1 MNARLRDSTSWF
13 PLAVRLSSRNL
24 VYTFQLSIKKYADT
38 KVACKA
44 FQCHASKYEIVEL
57 INFIESFSG
66 SRAGGGT
73 LESSDLINELDNGV
87 CASVAQPSAGE
98 KHILDSLFKS
108 SIVRSLHFYVLFS

>member
-1 MNARLRDSTSWF
+1 MKARLRDSTSWF

-73 LESSDLINELDNGV
+73 RESSDLINELDNMEGV
-87 CASVAQPSAGE
+87 CASVVQPSAGG
-98 KHILDSLFKS
+98 KNTYFG
-108 SIVRSLHFYVLFS
+108 FPF